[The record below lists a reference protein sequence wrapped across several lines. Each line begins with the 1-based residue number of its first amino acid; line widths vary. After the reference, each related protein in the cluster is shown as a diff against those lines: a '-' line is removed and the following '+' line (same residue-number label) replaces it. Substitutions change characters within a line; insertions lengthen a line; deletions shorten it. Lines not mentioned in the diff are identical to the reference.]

1 VAESGGG
8 SARGR
13 PTGGQDPPGAGAGD
27 GEKHEHD
34 GHEQVQA
41 EEAREELQEAAERHF
56 QRRSALVIALLAMLL
71 AINALGSS
79 NAGADQTLSTIQAA
93 NTWAFFLQA
102 KNIRQTDYEL
112 AADDLEVF
120 LPSLPPAQQADARGT
135 IDRYRATAAR
145 YESEPDAADPT
156 NPLKGEG
163 MKELTA
169 IARDH
174 EARRDRASEQQPNF
188 DLAGSAYQIAIVLGS
203 VAILS
208 ASRRLLG
215 LCVALG
221 AVATVLMLNGFFLVV
236 PLPGG

>member
-1 VAESGGG
+1 MDSRDVADRVAEL
-8 SARGR
+8 A
-13 PTGGQDPPGAGAGD
+13 D
-27 GEKHEHD
+27 ELK
-34 GHEQVQA
+34 QVQA

-93 NTWAFFLQA
+93 NTWAFFQA

-120 LPSLPPAQQADARGT
+120 LPSLPPAQQADARGK

-208 ASRRLLG
+208 TSRRLLG

-221 AVATVLMLNGFFLVV
+221 AVATVLMLNGFLLVV

>member
-93 NTWAFFLQA
+93 
-102 KNIRQTDYEL
+102 NIRQTDYEL

>member
-1 VAESGGG
+1 MDSRDVADRVAEL
-8 SARGR
+8 A
-13 PTGGQDPPGAGAGD
+13 D
-27 GEKHEHD
+27 GLK
-34 GHEQVQA
+34 QVQA

-56 QRRSALVIALLAMLL
+56 QRRSALVIALMAMLL

-79 NAGADQTLSTIQAA
+79 NADADQTLSTIQAA
-93 NTWAFFLQA
+93 NTWAFFQA

-120 LPSLPPAQQADARGT
+120 LPSLPPAQQADARGK

-145 YESEPDAADPT
+145 YESEPDAGDPT

-163 MKELTA
+163 KKELTA

-208 ASRRLLG
+208 TSRRLLG